1 MTHIFRH
8 KTIASFMAALMAVTM
23 SSCSDEEYSTEM
35 MLSDIVTVTSVGND
49 TRFEFQRYDDSPL
62 IKLTAGNVDFP
73 EKIVNNRVLLRY
85 YPESG
90 EPYTSGAV
98 KVVGLTLINNDTTR
112 IRPIEKYNWT
122 ATPVYLNSIWRTG
135 NYLNLRMKV
144 EYSEKPRQFGLVVDS
159 LTLKNPQPEVYLVHD
174 KQGQPEN
181 YMMETYASFDM
192 TNVWSL
198 PTCQSIKVHVN
209 DTNLKKDIYIFTKK
223 Q

>member
-1 MTHIFRH
+1 
-8 KTIASFMAALMAVTM
+8 MAALMAVTL

-35 MLSDIVTVTSVGND
+35 MLSDIITVTSVGND

-62 IKLTAGNVDFP
+62 IKLTAGNVDLP

-90 EPYTSGAV
+90 EPYVSGAI

-122 ATPVYLNSIWRTG
+122 ATPVFLNSIWRTG

-159 LTLKNPQPEVYLVHD
+159 SHTEKSPAR
-174 KQGQPEN
+174 G
-181 YMMETYASFDM
+181 
-192 TNVWSL
+192 L
-198 PTCQSIKVHVN
+198 PRP
-209 DTNLKKDIYIFTKK
+209 
-223 Q
+223 